1 MDMSGTSG
9 AVSAHSD
16 SERPTAHFVARIG
29 DWYTQPEV
37 CDRFDIAPATC
48 RRWVTAGR
56 LERRRADG
64 RNLYRPTAH
73 APLTAHNERPTAH
86 QPLTAHRSPGAHST
100 AHQALTA
107 PLEDTDALRHEL
119 SQLRMSHRQVL
130 ELNVQLA
137 DEVDDLN
144 ADNRRLRAEL
154 DGTLATL
161 KRSDALVELATE
173 LVKEAR
179 RR

>member
-1 MDMSGTSG
+1 
-9 AVSAHSD
+9 
-16 SERPTAHFVARIG
+16 
-29 DWYTQPEV
+29 
-37 CDRFDIAPATC
+37 
-48 RRWVTAGR
+48 
-56 LERRRADG
+56 
-64 RNLYRPTAH
+64 
-73 APLTAHNERPTAH
+73 
-86 QPLTAHRSPGAHST
+86 
-100 AHQALTA
+100 
-107 PLEDTDALRHEL
+107 
-119 SQLRMSHRQVL
+119 MSHRQVL